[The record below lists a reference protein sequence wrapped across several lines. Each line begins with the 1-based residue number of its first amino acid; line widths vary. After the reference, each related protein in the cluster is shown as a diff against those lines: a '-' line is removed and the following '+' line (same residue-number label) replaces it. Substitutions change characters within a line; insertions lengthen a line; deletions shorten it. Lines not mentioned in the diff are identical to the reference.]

1 MIWIIAIESIII
13 VAMSIVILYYR
24 HQMVYWDN
32 KANEIFNELYK
43 WQQKYYGLKQECRI
57 VYARLRKAEKYVP
70 KRDKSGKFIKNKNRY
85 DSDDWN

>member
-13 VAMSIVILYYR
+13 VAMSIAILYYR

-32 KANEIFNELYK
+32 KANKIFNELYK
-43 WQQKYYGLKQECRI
+43 WQQKYYGLKQEYRI

-70 KRDKSGKFIKNKNRY
+70 KRDKSGKFIKKQE
-85 DSDDWN
+85 